1 MRFGEC
7 KHFTGL
13 LRDTCN
19 AGVKFDDVHVKD
31 TPLCCCDGNS
41 GGCDRYEEPT
51 QAEIDADKQ
60 DDDRMISAM
69 LAQFNKLQPTLE
81 KNQTQVQ
88 GQGHAG

>member
-51 QAEIDADKQ
+51 QAEIDADK
-60 DDDRMISAM
+60 
-69 LAQFNKLQPTLE
+69 
-81 KNQTQVQ
+81 
-88 GQGHAG
+88 HASTRAGTCRVK